1 MEDVGERIMSE
12 IRLLDCTL
20 RDGGYVNDWEFGH
33 NNLISIFER
42 LVDAGVD
49 IIEVGFLDD
58 RRPFDLHRSIMPDTA
73 SAGMIWEKISKRP
86 GMVIG
91 MIDYG
96 TCKLSN
102 IQPCPESF
110 LDGIRVIFKKHIMK
124 EALEY
129 CAEIKKLGYK
139 VFAQLVS
146 ITSYSDAELIEL
158 TKLVNAVEPYAVSM
172 VDTYG
177 LLTPNDLLHYYK
189 ILDKNVLPAI
199 RIGFHAHNNFQ
210 LGYANAI
217 TFLEK
222 DAVHDIVVDGT
233 LYGMGKS
240 AGNAPI
246 ELVAGYMNEKYNT
259 KYNVSSM
266 LEAITESVMNFYVKN
281 PWGYQIP
288 YYLSAANR
296 CHPNYVSDLY
306 GKENLSVTKVNG
318 ILKQIEPEEKKLL
331 YDKNIGNTVYEKFV
345 RQNINNQEA
354 LDHIAEKLS
363 DKTLLLMGPGKNIKL
378 QKNLIEDFIAKENPV
393 IISINYLPAD
403 YGVNYVF
410 VTKQNRYLEMAED
423 LSDVKNKEV
432 KVIATSN
439 VENRNR
445 GFEHIVDRTPLLDK
459 KSTITDNSF
468 LMLLKLLRQAGI
480 KKVTCAGF
488 DGYSAKS
495 DNYFNP
501 NMEYSFIKEEAY
513 SLNVYIRDVLNSDY
527 KDLDIRFLTYS
538 HYTEEEDCYSGAF

>member
-1 MEDVGERIMSE
+1 MGEIS
-12 IRLLDCTL
+12 LLDCTL

-58 RRPFDLHRSIMPDTA
+58 RRPFDVHRSIMPDTA
-73 SAGMIWEKISKRP
+73 SAGIIWEKISKRP
-86 GMVIG
+86 GMVVG

-96 TCKLSN
+96 TCKISN
-102 IQPCPESF
+102 IQPCSESF

-129 CAEIKKLGYK
+129 CAEVKKLGYK

-146 ITSYSDAELIEL
+146 ITSYSDDELIEL
-158 TKLVNAVEPYAVSM
+158 TKLVNSVEPYAVSM

-177 LLTPNDLLHYYK
+177 LLKPNDLLHYYE
-189 ILDKNVLPAI
+189 ILDKNVLPDI

-217 TFLEK
+217 TFMEK
-222 DAVHDIVVDGT
+222 AAVHDIVVDGT

-246 ELVAGYMNEKYNT
+246 ELVAGYMNEKFNT
-259 KYNVSSM
+259 KYNVSPM
-266 LEAITESVMNFYVKN
+266 LEAITESVMNFYIKN
-281 PWGYQIP
+281 PWGYQMV
-288 YYLSAANR
+288 YFLSAANG

-306 GKENLSVTKVNG
+306 GKDNLSITKVNS
-318 ILKQIEPEEKKLL
+318 ILKQIEPDDKKLL
-331 YDKNIGNTVYEKFV
+331 YDKNIGNTVYERFV
-345 RQNINNQEA
+345 SQNINNKEA
-354 LDHIAEKLS
+354 LNDIAETLS
-363 DKTLLLMGPGKNIKL
+363 GKALLLMGPGKNIKL
-378 QKNLIEDFIAKENPV
+378 QKSVIKDFIAKENPV

-403 YGVNYVF
+403 YSVDYVF
-410 VTKQNRYLEMAED
+410 VTKQNRYLEMVED

-439 VENRNR
+439 VENRNSS
-445 GFEHIVDRTPLLDK
+445 FAHIVDRTPLLDK

-468 LMLLKLLRQAGI
+468 LMLLKLLKQSGI
-480 KKVTCAGF
+480 KKATCAGF

-501 NMEYSFIKEEAY
+501 KMEYSFVKEAAHR
-513 SLNVYIRDVLNSDY
+513 LNVYIRDVLNSDY
-527 KDLDIRFLTYS
+527 KDLDIQFLTYS
-538 HYTEEEDCYSGAF
+538 HYLEEEDCYSGAF